1 MPVLHIAIV
10 ILNWNGLNDTLRCLG
25 SLAHLHLPD
34 GVTAHIL
41 LIDNGSDADPSG
53 LIHQQFPQVQM
64 TRNAQNLGFAGGCNV
79 GIRMAMAMGAD
90 EVLLLNNDT
99 VVSPDFLA
107 QMLGVTQ
114 RLPQP
119 VIAAPVIYDMQ
130 QRDQVTFAG
139 GTVDFGRGKF
149 GHHTD
154 INTSGFSEKPDVFT
168 EGLGFLKKPN
178 PSEKISEVS
187 THDYVTGCAMLIP
200 RAVIERIGL
209 LEAAFFAYCEDVE
222 YCVRAQRH
230 GIASVVVHN
239 SHIWHD
245 ESSSTRRGLNA
256 GSHSPLKHYLLIR
269 NQIRVVK
276 QYAPT
281 LAKWRYFGVHLPLR
295 AAYYTAGFIVRRRW
309 AKMRAFWQGLG
320 AGLGVRDWGIG
331 GRD

>member
-1 MPVLHIAIV
+1 MPVRHIAIV
-10 ILNWNGLNDTLRCLG
+10 ILNWNGLDDTLRCLG
-25 SLAHLHLPD
+25 SLAHLNLPD

-41 LIDNGSDADPSG
+41 LIDNGSDTDPSDA
-53 LIHQQFPQVQM
+53 IRQQFPHVQM

-79 GIRMAMAMGAD
+79 GMRMAMAAGAD
-90 EVLLLNNDT
+90 AVLLLNNDT

-107 QMLGVTQ
+107 QLLSATQ
-114 RLPQP
+114 GLPQP
-119 VIAAPVIYDMQ
+119 VIAAPIIYDMQ

-139 GTVDFGRGKF
+139 GNIDFGRGKF
-149 GHHTD
+149 GHQTD
-154 INTSGFSEKPDVFT
+154 IQK
-168 EGLGFLKKPN
+168 LGFLKKPN
-178 PSEKISEVS
+178 FSQATSAVS
-187 THDYVTGCAMLIP
+187 PHDYVTGCAMLIP

-209 LEAAFFAYCEDVE
+209 LEVAFFAYCEDVE

-295 AAYYTAGFIVRRRW
+295 AAYYSIGFIVRRRW
-309 AKMRAFWQGLG
+309 AKMRAFWQGVG
-320 AGLGVRDWGIG
+320 AGLG
-331 GRD
+331 